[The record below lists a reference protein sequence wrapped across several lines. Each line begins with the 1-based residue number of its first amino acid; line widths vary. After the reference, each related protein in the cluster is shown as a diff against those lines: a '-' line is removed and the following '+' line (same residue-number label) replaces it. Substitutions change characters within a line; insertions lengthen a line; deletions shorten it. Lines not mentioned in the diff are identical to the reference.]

1 MLPAHCQLRVPR
13 SHHWAAGLL
22 RFCSGADR
30 RNSHFLLSL
39 QSKDAEDSRDEE
51 QPRQHVRHCGSA
63 PDDWGCAMLFAPG
76 LEFVDVGPVK
86 ASFSA
91 EQQAALQPLI
101 SFCGSLVLIAAMM
114 FSGIKWNPING
125 KMGGLGS
132 FFCAVSFVYM
142 GTQVGSGVFFYY

>member
-1 MLPAHCQLRVPR
+1 
-13 SHHWAAGLL
+13 
-22 RFCSGADR
+22 
-30 RNSHFLLSL
+30 
-39 QSKDAEDSRDEE
+39 
-51 QPRQHVRHCGSA
+51 
-63 PDDWGCAMLFAPG
+63 MLFAPG

-142 GTQVGSGVFFYY
+142 GTQVGSGVFFYYYALLFLVGGTHVFFFPSNPVPPKAEDAKSLQ